1 MKFVLQNIFISK
13 STLMYN
19 VLDKDIIKS
28 EIVPYLPLAKRG
40 FQATVP
46 LEEIA
51 NAVLYKLKTGVQ
63 WHQLPV
69 KALFEGNI
77 LSWQSVYY
85 HYRKWCTTD
94 VLKRAWTSILE
105 KYKSRLD
112 LSSVDFD
119 GSHTSAVRG
128 GKETE
133 YQGRKKRKTTN
144 ALYLSDRQGLPL
156 AISNPVAGNHN
167 DLYDIEVQFE
177 VITGT
182 LEQANI
188 SVEGLFLNADAGFD
202 SKEFRLCCERKEIN
216 ANVCFN
222 KRNGNTDRDECF
234 DQLLYN
240 ERYIIERT
248 NAWLDSFRSL
258 LNRFDTSVESWI
270 GFNYLAFMIIALKK
284 FKRIKV

>member
-1 MKFVLQNIFISK
+1 MMKGLMKFVLQNISISK

-94 VLKRAWTSILE
+94 VLKKAWTGILE

-119 GSHTSAVRG
+119 GSHTSAIRG
-128 GKETE
+128 GKETA
-133 YQGRKKRKTTN
+133 YQGRKKRRTTN

-202 SKEFRLCCERKEIN
+202 SKEFRLCCERKEME
-216 ANVCFN
+216 
-222 KRNGNTDRDECF
+222 T
-234 DQLLYN
+234 Q
-240 ERYIIERT
+240 
-248 NAWLDSFRSL
+248 
-258 LNRFDTSVESWI
+258 I
-270 GFNYLAFMIIALKK
+270 GMNILTGYFIMSDI
-284 FKRIKV
+284 

>member
-1 MKFVLQNIFISK
+1 
-13 STLMYN
+13 MYS

-40 FQATVP
+40 FQVTVP
-46 LEEIA
+46 LEEIV

-63 WHQLPV
+63 WYQLPV
-69 KALFEGNI
+69 KSLFDGD
-77 LSWQSVYY
+77 LLTWQSVYY
-85 HYRKWCTTD
+85 HYRKWCKTD
-94 VLKRAWTSILE
+94 VLKKSWISILE
-105 KYKSRLD
+105 KNKSKFD

-119 GSHTSAVRG
+119 GSHTSAIRG
-128 GKETE
+128 GEEVE

-177 VITGT
+177 VVTAT

-188 SVEGLFLNADAGFD
+188 PVEGLFLNADAGFD
-202 SKEFRLCCERKEIN
+202 SKEFRLCCEKKEIN

-222 KRNGNTDRDECF
+222 KRNGDTDRDEYF

-240 ERYIIERT
+240 ERYKIERT
-248 NAWLDSFRSL
+248 NAWMDSFRSL
-258 LNRFDTSVESWI
+258 LNRFDTTIASWL
-270 GFNYLAFMIIALKK
+270 GFNYLAFIIIALKK
-284 FKRIKV
+284 FNKIKV